1 MMLSSKLLRFDLFGS
16 NINFYYRGI
25 EKFHTAWGCT
35 VTIFIVLTYLT
46 MVSVRFIEFFG
57 ETDGIEH
64 FSERYQSID
73 EPIDLKELGFSFA
86 VENVDQTVGKLE
98 AY

>member
-1 MMLSSKLLRFDLFGS
+1 MLFTKFLQFDLFGS
-16 NINFYYRGI
+16 NINFYYRGM

-35 VTIFIVLTYLT
+35 VTFFIVLIYLT
-46 MVSVRFIEFFG
+46 MVGIRFIEFFG

-64 FSERYQSID
+64 FSERYQSLNESIELMD
-73 EPIDLKELGFSFA
+73 LGFSFA
-86 VENVDQTVGKLE
+86 VENVDQTMGKIE